1 MTSKDS
7 SVIVYESRKTWMSN
21 LLCKL
26 GILSVDDIEE
36 DCADETKEN
45 ESNNISNGA
54 LNGNVTQPPLA
65 KKVVFDDD
73 DACDKYL
80 KTLDPKNFKSQDHY
94 KVLGLSSARFDAT
107 ESDIKKSY
115 RKIVLRHHPDK
126 RGQQNVDLDLDYYSC
141 ITKAYELLSDP
152 IKRRS
157 YDSVDETFDDS
168 IPNVTTYNKNHF
180 FEIFPQVFERNER
193 WSNKKAVPH
202 LGDANSTYEE
212 VNDFYNFWYDFDSWR
227 EYSYLDEEEKEKGE
241 NREERR
247 YLEKQNKAARAQ
259 RKKEEM
265 LRIRQLVDNAYQCDP
280 RVLRFKEEE
289 KKRRQ
294 EMKQAKQASI
304 KAKKEEE
311 ERLQR
316 EKEERELAL
325 KKKQEDEEKQRK
337 EGERKQKEAAKKKI
351 RQEIKQVEN
360 IFKEKNYYT
369 DDPTTRIEY
378 MQELDKLCKIYSIDK
393 LVVFRQTLQ
402 SFNSDDKRKNYFLSQ
417 VEELNKKLESERI
430 ETSNPATATASATNS
445 TSSKKVWSYD
455 DIQLLIKA
463 VKLFPAG
470 TTNRWNV
477 IANFINDKTDSGVTR
492 NHRDVLEK
500 TKELQKSGESQGLK
514 EEANKNAY
522 KKLENQMTVNSKPAT
537 DKKQESNP
545 SERYDAPASI
555 LEVNDTAWTNEEQQL
570 LEQAMKTYPANLGV
584 ERWNMIAEC
593 IPNRSRADCIKRY
606 KHLVELVKAKN
617 AAKGKK

>member
-1 MTSKDS
+1 M
-7 SVIVYESRKTWMSN
+7 
-21 LLCKL
+21 
-26 GILSVDDIEE
+26 
-36 DCADETKEN
+36 
-45 ESNNISNGA
+45 
-54 LNGNVTQPPLA
+54 
-65 KKVVFDDD
+65 
-73 DACDKYL
+73 
-80 KTLDPKNFKSQDHY
+80 
-94 KVLGLSSARFDAT
+94 
-107 ESDIKKSY
+107 
-115 RKIVLRHHPDK
+115 
-126 RGQQNVDLDLDYYSC
+126 
-141 ITKAYELLSDP
+141 
-152 IKRRS
+152 
-157 YDSVDETFDDS
+157 
-168 IPNVTTYNKNHF
+168 
-180 FEIFPQVFERNER
+180 
-193 WSNKKAVPH
+193 
-202 LGDANSTYEE
+202 GDANSTYEE

-417 VEELNKKLESERI
+417 VDELNKKLESERI
-430 ETSNPATATASATNS
+430 ETSNPVTATASATNS

-500 TKELQKSGESQGLK
+500 TKELQKSG
-514 EEANKNAY
+514 
-522 KKLENQMTVNSKPAT
+522 
-537 DKKQESNP
+537 
-545 SERYDAPASI
+545 
-555 LEVNDTAWTNEEQQL
+555 
-570 LEQAMKTYPANLGV
+570 TY
-584 ERWNMIAEC
+584 C
-593 IPNRSRADCIKRY
+593 
-606 KHLVELVKAKN
+606 
-617 AAKGKK
+617 